1 LKDEKRRKRRHTG
14 VQINE
19 ILAQVLTIAKAE
31 AFFSFV

>member
-1 LKDEKRRKRRHTG
+1 MKGEGKERHTG

-19 ILAQVLTIAKAE
+19 ILAQVLTIARAE